1 MTNNIE
7 VYQSD
12 NGKLELKVELDDET
26 VWLTQAQIAELFE
39 VRPQNITMHLKNIF
53 ANGELQESATCK
65 DSLQVQIEW
74 AREGRITK
82 ALFQKKDTKE

>member
-7 VYQSD
+7 IYQTD

-39 VRPQNITMHLKNIF
+39 VRPQNITMHLKNVF
-53 ANGELQESATCK
+53 SNGELQESATCK
-65 DSLQVQIEW
+65 DSLQVQIEG

-82 ALFQKKDTKE
+82 ALLQKKDTKE